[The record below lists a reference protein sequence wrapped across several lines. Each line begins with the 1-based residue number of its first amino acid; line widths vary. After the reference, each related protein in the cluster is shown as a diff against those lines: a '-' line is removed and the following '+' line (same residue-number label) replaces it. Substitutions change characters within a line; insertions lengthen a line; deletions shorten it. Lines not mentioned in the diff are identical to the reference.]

1 MDGGS
6 AGFAGAV
13 HRSIQ
18 LIYLG
23 LRHLFGNKKPL
34 ASLLL
39 LQQVGKGH
47 KLVQLQCTIYYGY

>member
-23 LRHLFGNKKPL
+23 LSIYDK
-34 ASLLL
+34 LLNIF
-39 LQQVGKGH
+39 V
-47 KLVQLQCTIYYGY
+47 CI

>member
-6 AGFAGAV
+6 AGFAGAI

-23 LRHLFGNKKPL
+23 LLNMRVILRLPDY
-34 ASLLL
+34 ADITEL
-39 LQQVGKGH
+39 LQF
-47 KLVQLQCTIYYGY
+47 Y